1 MLKEQKLE
9 CDIIPNLFSIFN
21 DIFSICKK
29 EVFIPFLLVVV
40 NLLLRRSTP

>member
-9 CDIIPNLFSIFN
+9 CDIIPDLFSIFN
-21 DIFSICKK
+21 DK